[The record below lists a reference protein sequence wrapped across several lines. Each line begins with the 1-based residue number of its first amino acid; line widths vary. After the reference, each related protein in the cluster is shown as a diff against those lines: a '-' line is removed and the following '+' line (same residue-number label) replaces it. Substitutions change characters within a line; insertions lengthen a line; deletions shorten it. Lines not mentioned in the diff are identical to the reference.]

1 MNEQAMRYREAKI
14 MEPIYRMYKVVEQ
27 QDDIKAK
34 TLMAVTMQYIIEHYS
49 GKSLQ
54 PADVQNVLRAVL
66 LREQEGQWY
75 AGYAFNEIQVKVMGW
90 LTILAADLPV
100 TLKTLGKLSDQLAD
114 GLQGKDFIRLSAE
127 DVYRFVEKLVEPVD
141 TALLNRY
148 QLNRETYLSELKTF
162 LVQ

>member
-1 MNEQAMRYREAKI
+1 MNEQAMRYREAKV

-49 GKSLQ
+49 GKNLQ

-66 LREQEGQWY
+66 LREQDGQWY
-75 AGYAFNEIQVKVMGW
+75 AVYAFNEIQVKVMGW
-90 LTILAADLPV
+90 LTILAADLPI
-100 TLKTLGKLSDQLAD
+100 TLETLGEISGQLAS

-127 DVYRFVEKLVEPVD
+127 DVYRFVEQLVEPVD
-141 TALLNRY
+141 MALLNRY